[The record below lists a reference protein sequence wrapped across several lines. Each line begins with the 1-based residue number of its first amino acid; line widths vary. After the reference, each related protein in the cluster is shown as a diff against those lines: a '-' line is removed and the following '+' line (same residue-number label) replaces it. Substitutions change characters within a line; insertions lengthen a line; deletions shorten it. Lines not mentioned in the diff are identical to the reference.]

1 MNQRTAEAGSAL
13 DDSRPSFLTIQV
25 ASSPEEITYHSYK
38 ITLVVDDEDL
48 STPPKTVDA
57 ALPEY
62 TGSDDYAML
71 LAAALE
77 DLGVAARRDPPTS
90 ARFKGEESTCTQLNL
105 PVPYTVVDVK
115 VERMGT
121 TGLELEK
128 GTLWVWVNGD
138 GFSDAD

>member
-1 MNQRTAEAGSAL
+1 MKLRQLPPPLALILLAACTGSDQRTAEAGSAL

-77 DLGVAARRDPPTS
+77 NLGVAA
-90 ARFKGEESTCTQLNL
+90 
-105 PVPYTVVDVK
+105 
-115 VERMGT
+115 T
-121 TGLELEK
+121 TGSPNDDTIQ
-128 GTLWVWVNGD
+128 GRGSHMHPTQSPRTLRGD
-138 GFSDAD
+138 